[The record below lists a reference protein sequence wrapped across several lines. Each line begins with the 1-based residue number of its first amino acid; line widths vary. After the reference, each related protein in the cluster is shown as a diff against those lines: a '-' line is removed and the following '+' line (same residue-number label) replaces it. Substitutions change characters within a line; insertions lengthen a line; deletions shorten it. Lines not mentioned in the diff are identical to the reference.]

1 MLMIAFF
8 KKLTEN
14 SESIN
19 LLFQFPKFCLVIHL
33 VVTRW
38 KMLPVDWKESQENVS
53 NFSLLVLNFARE
65 SCFTLS
71 FNYALKSALPKMQT
85 DNFQRRGP
93 LRKIMETLK
102 TSVFSFIIVN
112 LVNKGERTKGQKPFV
127 ENCNDFGEKWLGY
140 GYP

>member
-1 MLMIAFF
+1 
-8 KKLTEN
+8 
-14 SESIN
+14 
-19 LLFQFPKFCLVIHL
+19 
-33 VVTRW
+33 
-38 KMLPVDWKESQENVS
+38 MLPVDWKESQENVS
-53 NFSLLVLNFARE
+53 NFSLIVLNFARE

>member
-1 MLMIAFF
+1 
-8 KKLTEN
+8 
-14 SESIN
+14 
-19 LLFQFPKFCLVIHL
+19 
-33 VVTRW
+33 
-38 KMLPVDWKESQENVS
+38 
-53 NFSLLVLNFARE
+53 
-65 SCFTLS
+65 
-71 FNYALKSALPKMQT
+71 MQT

-102 TSVFSFIIVN
+102 TSVFSFVIVN